1 MIHFRPETPFTI
13 LLAVATVLPGCRAK
27 APVAAKTE
35 PVPIAAPPP
44 SWTGARPVSST
55 DYIGIGSATKSR
67 PDYQEAAKKNALNDL
82 ASEISVRV
90 EGNSLLSTLE
100 RTGRFQEEFKSTIAT
115 STKELLEGYQLVG
128 SYEDAQQYW
137 LYYRLDK
144 AEHARLKAERKQQAV
159 AQATDLHKRAMT
171 ALRGGDLRSAFDS
184 DLRGL
189 LAMKEYW
196 GGNDLAEV
204 DGRQVQLANELFNS
218 LQRMAA
224 GVRLSVLPER
234 CALDWGNHFRREILI
249 NAAFADNGTKLAQL
263 PMVIAYPGANGM
275 VTERRNTDS
284 EGRARTFVQRVDIG
298 AAPRELVVKLDLDG
312 LVGQEND
319 PALVRPLLASI
330 AAPQVHVPL
339 DVTLPKVFLKLDE
352 RNFGAPVQ
360 EGQFGLVLKQ
370 GLANMGFRTVERATD
385 ADLVVEL
392 QADTRATGESSGFHT
407 AVLDQSVKVV
417 DRKTNDTIFQ
427 SGKQG
432 LKGIHLDTTRAG
444 LDAYKKA
451 APAFHEDELPAL
463 INAILQ

>member
-1 MIHFRPETPFTI
+1 MSRRTWPFSLCALLI
-13 LLAVATVLPGCRAK
+13 LAYLLPGCRAK
-27 APVAAKTE
+27 APMAAQAS
-35 PVPIAAPPP
+35 PAPAAAPPP
-44 SWTGARPVSST
+44 AWTGARPVSST
-55 DYIGIGSATKSR
+55 DYIGIGSASKSR
-67 PDYQEAAKKNALNDL
+67 PDHQEAAKKNALNDL

-100 RTGRFQEEFKSTIAT
+100 RTGRFEEEFKSNIAT
-115 STKELLEGYQLVG
+115 STKELLEGYELVG

-144 AEHARLKAERKQQAV
+144 AEHARLKAERKQQAI
-159 AQATDLHKRAMT
+159 AQATDLHKRAL
-171 ALRGGDLRSAFDS
+171 ASLRNGDLRSAFDS
-184 DLRGL
+184 DMRGL

-204 DGRQVQLANELFNS
+204 EGRQVPLANELFNS
-218 LQRMAA
+218 LQRMVS
-224 GVRLSVLPER
+224 GVRLAVLPER
-234 CALDWGNHFRREILI
+234 CVLDWGNHFKREMLI
-249 NAAFADNGTKLAQL
+249 NAAMDNGTRLAQL
-263 PMVIAYPGANGM
+263 PLVITFPGANGP
-275 VTERRNTDS
+275 VIERRNTDGD
-284 EGRARTFVQRVDIG
+284 GRARTLVQRVDI
-298 AAPRELVVKLDLDG
+298 AAAMRELLVEVDLQG
-312 LVGQEND
+312 LVGKEND
-319 PALVRPLLASI
+319 PALVRSLVASL

-352 RNFGAPVQ
+352 RNLGVPVQ

-370 GLANMGFRTVERATD
+370 GLADKGFRTVERATD
-385 ADLVVEL
+385 ADLLVEL
-392 QADTRATGESSGFHT
+392 HADTRATGESSGFHT

-432 LKGIHLDTTRAG
+432 LKGIHLDTGRAG